1 MSEILEKIKKI
12 EALID
17 GARSEGERRAALLA
31 RERLFRK
38 KDNEEIEYH
47 ISTPDLWRK
56 KLFMALCRKYG
67 LSPYRF
73 YRQKYTTVMVK
84 VNKHFLDTVLWKE
97 YLEFSDRMKLLI
109 DDIAEEIISKIHQDE
124 EEVVIAGD
132 LEFSTKSR

>member
-17 GARSEGERRAALLA
+17 GARSEGERQAAFLA
-31 RERLFRK
+31 RERLIRK
-38 KDNEEIEYH
+38 QDNEEIEYH

-132 LEFSTKSR
+132 LEFSTKNR